1 MLIRYIDIDKSNYIY
16 TIIGTNLSSMQ
27 IGLKMV
33 DFELTSTSESLKI
46 REQLISNIGFFRSAL
61 L

>member
-16 TIIGTNLSSMQ
+16 IIIDTNLSSMQ
-27 IGLKMV
+27 IRLKMV